1 MTPDAEGA
9 PPAVLPAGTRLR
21 VVSSTAAATV
31 AGTAVHVQ
39 GLDDPSIDG
48 WVVAG
53 DLVPKDSVAP
63 RVWGVVGG
71 TARFSPNGD
80 GVADTATITGNLSE
94 IGRLD
99 RHGQGR
105 RRRHVKTATGT
116 GAAFSLT
123 WDGTSGG
130 GTAADGAYSVS
141 RRCGGRLGQRL
152 QLERRQAHRRHRRA
166 RRSGR

>member
-1 MTPDAEGA
+1 MPQAGAAGAEIFESSSLTPDAEGV

-63 RVWGVVGG
+63 RVWGVEGG

-80 GVADTATITGNLSE
+80 GVGDTATVTGQPLRDRPP
-94 IGRLD
+94 GRP
-99 RHGQGR
+99 RSR
-105 RRRHVKTATGT
+105 TP
-116 GAAFSLT
+116 
-123 WDGTSGG
+123 
-130 GTAADGAYSVS
+130 TAARS
-141 RRCGGRLGQRL
+141 RPRPGT
-152 QLERRQAHRRHRRA
+152 A
-166 RRSGR
+166 RRSA